1 MLKYATRKAI
11 KYFIFK
17 YARLQLKAVKNAHQ
31 IALLKS
37 CLKPCE
43 YCLLAFEIVQ
53 ECNVCLCEQRYK
65 YICLIKQKKTD
76 SNLAFESVLIGWGT
90 RIRTQTYRVRVCCAT
105 VTQFPNIFCDTNYSI
120 LYLLCQGEILKMF
133 TLKYHSKCN
142 LAFIAP
148 LNFS

>member
-53 ECNVCLCEQRYK
+53 ECKVCMCEQRYK

-76 SNLAFESVLIGWGT
+76 SNLAFESVLIGWDGWV
-90 RIRTQTYRVRVCCAT
+90 RTIEMPESKSGALPLGYIPICGFCFLPMYFSTLYTVCQ
-105 VTQFPNIFCDTNYSI
+105 VLF
-120 LYLLCQGEILKMF
+120 
-133 TLKYHSKCN
+133 
-142 LAFIAP
+142 
-148 LNFS
+148 